1 MASCPNENLDSW
13 KQLVASR
20 GEDIAYYLWDLY
32 EGEVPADVLSGA
44 TDPLKG
50 GRVPNE
56 IVDNFVNKVI
66 DMDNRTVLVPATET
80 DKRHYGFDGKR
91 VASSVTEKV
100 KQKTTERTEFEQSQ
114 DTQKKDWGS
123 DGHAFAEVTLKTD
136 LLDED
141 GYAKEVF
148 TKTAIASRLNSTIQ
162 TGIRSYL
169 EELVRSY
176 PPGTRFLV
184 ERKGTNTS
192 VKGMISS
199 TMDLII
205 VEPIRKADGTRDM
218 RVDIFDWKFTNF
230 NKSNNEDVPFYKQTE
245 WKAQM
250 GEYSKMLYSYGL
262 KPEQLRKARMIPF
275 YANYENKVRGDKKS
289 PLILKSLEIGKVDNL
304 KETKL
309 YLLPVALDTE
319 TTGNKKVDE
328 LVKSL
333 RTQWEKLYKTPRTE
347 EEYLAKK
354 LKLNQLAKAIR
365 YLHMKQDFAP
375 LSIVGKNFLVDAK
388 RTLDSFEAIDYS
400 KLEQNEIAER
410 LGQLIQL
417 QKSAEKFS
425 KLDDVYLSQVSKED
439 MTIEEQKI
447 FNSLKDVSKSTD
459 RMLLEISELQKNF
472 VVQYALKEGAVTKD
486 NAETILNPEL
496 EIGFLAKTFLEGSKL
511 SPRII
516 KLASNAILNA
526 KSSVAI
532 QTSKMVKTF
541 EPLLLE
547 IEKEAAKMGK
557 SAFDLIG
564 YVDGDT
570 LSLIKK
576 IDKNFWNELS
586 KAKSSKNKDFL
597 IENMDVEKFNQLAK
611 EAIKRGEE
619 EIDSTLFSTDEEMNE
634 SIKQYRKKKLRD
646 SIDINLKSFDGYEG
660 YAFSSIY
667 SKVLKEDEHLSKEY
681 KEMSKNK
688 AALDMWNFFTQLN
701 QKGKEMGYLAK
712 KGMSFFPLVEATM
725 MNKLAQTNSIVGQG
739 KDFFRDIY
747 TVSENES
754 QSYSRI
760 DPETNK
766 LKKETPKFFTKTKKD
781 VTQLSRDLTKIGPLW
796 IKALLEYQSSKDM
809 EDMLLTMHSVEKAK
823 GRVVVDAEGKIVFE
837 AGSPKIDESSNKNAD
852 VLQTII
858 DDALYGL
865 NEDLTS
871 IGNIGIS
878 SITEKLSK
886 GEEAAERKTVSAKK
900 VLKNGNSLTQSLA
913 VGLKLLV
920 AIPNYFGNQFQAY
933 INAGGFYNFKEF
945 EKNHLS
951 LVAGTNLT
959 TIDKGL
965 LDLIVPLNEDIA
977 VEKQKELARKQGVM
991 KALSAWN
998 FTDIVMITNSFPE
1011 RKIQYANAK
1020 SFNDNTM
1027 VENGKLVNIRQ
1038 YLRAED
1044 RKTKY
1049 AKDKSGKL
1057 IMSDAERK
1065 ALEKSFEDR
1074 VKALRE
1080 TRSLP
1085 KVAKIENDKVVIPGV
1100 NDEELAKYR
1109 VKIIENG
1116 RNINGQ
1122 MNMDNK
1128 AGYTRD
1134 TILNSFMMFKKWI
1147 PKQVS
1152 LRTLDIQKNME
1163 LDEWEYGRSRVFVKT
1178 LVNLGFRN
1186 ILKMRAI
1193 MGGTAEGLAIMD
1205 EILERKRQD
1214 HLKKTGQVLEITN
1227 EEFYDLMRKELSNQM
1242 KELGVVI
1249 GVLALIIAAKAAV
1262 PDDEEDLLAQNR
1274 YKFWAKA
1281 TNKIAD
1287 EILFYYNPMS
1297 FEGMTKGSVLPALSL
1312 LTKSETF
1319 LESLL
1324 IESTGVITEDEDLIK
1339 KGHPIKN
1346 FFNMIPFASQFQS
1359 EILPLV
1365 NPVLAKELG
1374 IRVSAESRRQ

>member
-56 IVDNFVNKVI
+56 TVDNFVNKVI

-80 DKRHYGFDGKR
+80 DKRHYGFDNKR

-100 KQKTTERTEFEQSQ
+100 KQKTTERTEFEQGQ

-123 DGHAFAEVTLKTD
+123 DGHSFAEVTLKTD

-148 TKTAIASRLNSTIQ
+148 TKSAIASRLNGTIQ

-218 RVDIFDWKFTNF
+218 KVDIFDWKFTNF
-230 NKSNNEDVPFYKQTE
+230 NKSTNEDIPFYKQTE

-275 YANYENKVRGDKKS
+275 YANYENKVRGDRKS

-388 RTLDSFEAIDYS
+388 KTLDSFEGIDYS

-425 KLDDVYLSQVSKED
+425 KVDSVYLSQVSKED

-447 FNSLKDVSKSTD
+447 LSSLKDVSKSTD
-459 RMLLEISELQKNF
+459 AMLLKISELQKNF

-486 NAETILNPEL
+486 KAKTILNPEL

-516 KLASNAILNA
+516 RLASNAILNA
-526 KSSVAI
+526 KSGVAI

-547 IEKEAAKMGK
+547 LEKEASRKGK

-576 IDKNFWNELS
+576 IDKEFWNELS

-597 IENMDVEKFNQLAK
+597 IQNMDVAKFNELAK
-611 EAIKRGEE
+611 AAIKKGEE
-619 EIDSTLFSTDEEMNE
+619 DIDSTLFSTDEEMDD

-646 SIDINLKSFDGYEG
+646 SIDINSKSFDGYEG

-725 MNKLAQTNSIVGQG
+725 MDKLAQTNSIVGQG
-739 KDFFRDIY
+739 KDFFKDFY
-747 TVSENES
+747 TVKETES

-766 LKKETPKFFTKTKKD
+766 LKKEIPKFFTKTNKD

-796 IKALLEYQSSKDM
+796 IKSLLEYQSSKDM

-823 GRVVVDAEGKIVFE
+823 GSIIVDSEQKIVFE

-878 SITEKLSK
+878 AVSEKFSK
-886 GEEAAERKTVSAKK
+886 GDEAAASKTVSAKK
-900 VLKNGNSLTQSLA
+900 VLNNANGLTQSLA

-920 AIPNYFGNQFQAY
+920 AIPNYFGNQFQAF
-933 INAGGFYNFKEF
+933 INAGGFYNFKDF
-945 EKNHLS
+945 QKNNLS
-951 LVAGTNLT
+951 VTTGAGLT
-959 TIDKGL
+959 TIDKAL
-965 LDLIVPLNEDIA
+965 MDAIVPLNEDIA
-977 VEKQKELARKQGVM
+977 VEKQKELAKKQGVI
-991 KALSAWN
+991 KTLSAWN

-1074 VKALRE
+1074 VAKLRE

-1085 KVAKIENDKVVIPGV
+1085 KVAKIENDELVIPGV
-1100 NDEELAKYR
+1100 SDQELAKYR
-1109 VKIIENG
+1109 VKIIEYG

-1122 MNMDNK
+1122 MNLDNK
-1128 AGYTRD
+1128 ADYRRD
-1134 TILNSFMMFKKWI
+1134 TILKSFMMFKNWI

-1152 LRTLDIQKNME
+1152 VRTLDIQKNME

-1178 LVNLGFRN
+1178 LINLGFRN
-1186 ILKMRAI
+1186 ILKMRDI

-1205 EILERKRQD
+1205 EILEDKRQE
-1214 HLKKTGQVLEITN
+1214 HLRKTGQVLEITN

-1249 GVLALIIAAKAAV
+1249 GVLGLLIAARAAA

-1281 TNKIAD
+1281 SNKIAD

-1297 FEGMTKGSVLPALSL
+1297 FEGMTKGSVLPSLSL
-1312 LTKSETF
+1312 LTKGERF
-1319 LESLL
+1319 LEALGK
-1324 IESTGVITEDEDLIK
+1324 ESVGSITEDEDLIK
-1339 KGHPIKN
+1339 KGHPVKS
-1346 FFNMIPFASQFQS
+1346 FLDMIPFASQFQS
-1359 EILPLV
+1359 EILPIV
-1365 NPVLAKELG
+1365 DPELAKELG
-1374 IRVSAESRRQ
+1374 IRVTAESRRQ

>member
-56 IVDNFVNKVI
+56 MVDKFVDKVI
-66 DMDNRTVLVPATET
+66 EVDDNTILVPATET
-80 DKRHYGFDGKR
+80 EKRYYTFNGKR

-100 KQKTTERTEFEQSQ
+100 KQKTTERTEFEQGQ

-123 DGHAFAEVTLKTD
+123 DGHSFAEVTLKTD

-148 TKTAIASRLNSTIQ
+148 TKSAKASRLNSTIQ

-230 NKSNNEDVPFYKQTE
+230 NKSTNEDIPFYKQTE

-262 KPEQLRKARMIPF
+262 KPEQLRRARMIPF
-275 YANYENKVRGDKKS
+275 YANYENKVRGDRKS

-319 TTGNKKVDE
+319 TTGNKKVDD

-365 YLHMKQDFAP
+365 YLQMKQDFAP

-388 RTLDSFEAIDYS
+388 KTLDSFEAIDYS

-425 KLDDVYLSQVSKED
+425 KIDSVYLSQVSKED

-447 FNSLKDVSKSTD
+447 LSSLKDVSKSTD
-459 RMLLEISELQKNF
+459 AMLLKISELQKNF

-486 NAETILNPEL
+486 NARTILNAEL
-496 EIGFLAKTFLEGSKL
+496 EIGFMAKTFLEGTKL

-516 KLASNAILNA
+516 RLASNAILKA
-526 KSSVAI
+526 KSGVAI

-547 IEKEAAKMGK
+547 LEKEAATKGK

-576 IDKNFWNELS
+576 IDKEFWNELS
-586 KAKSSKNKDFL
+586 KAKSTKDKDFL
-597 IENMDVEKFNQLAK
+597 IQNMDVAKFNELAK
-611 EAIKRGEE
+611 AAIKKGEE
-619 EIDSTLFSTDEEMNE
+619 DIDSTLFSTDEEMND
-634 SIKQYRKKKLRD
+634 SIKEYRKKKLRD

-712 KGMSFFPLVEATM
+712 KGIAFFPLIEATM
-725 MNKLAQTNSIVGQG
+725 IDKLAQTNSVIGQG
-739 KDFFRDIY
+739 KDFFRDSY
-747 TVSENES
+747 TVKETES
-754 QSYSRI
+754 QSYSRL

-766 LKKETPKFFTKTKKD
+766 LKKEVPKFFTKTNKD

-796 IKALLEYQSSKDM
+796 IKSLLEYQSSKDM

-823 GRVVVDAEGKIVFE
+823 GSIVVDAEGKIVFE

-858 DDALYGL
+858 DDGLYGL

-878 SITEKLSK
+878 AVSEKFSK
-886 GEEAAERKTVSAKK
+886 GEEAAERKTVSVKK
-900 VLKNGNSLTQSLA
+900 IFNNANGLTQSLA

-933 INAGGFYNFKEF
+933 INSGGFYNFKDF
-945 EKNHLS
+945 QKNNLS
-951 LVAGTNLT
+951 VTTGAGLT
-959 TIDKGL
+959 TIDKAL
-965 LDLIVPLNEDIA
+965 MDAIVPLNEDIA

-991 KALSAWN
+991 KTLSAWN
-998 FTDIVMITNSFPE
+998 FTDIVMITNSVPE

-1027 VENGKLVNIRQ
+1027 IENGKLVNIRQ

-1074 VKALRE
+1074 VKALKE

-1085 KVAKIENDKVVIPGV
+1085 KVAKIENDELVIPGV
-1100 NDEELAKYR
+1100 SDQELAKYR
-1109 VKIIENG
+1109 VKIIEYG

-1122 MNMDNK
+1122 MNLDNK
-1128 AGYTRD
+1128 AAYRRD
-1134 TILNSFMMFKKWI
+1134 TILKSFMMFKNWI

-1178 LVNLGFRN
+1178 LINLGFRN
-1186 ILKMRAI
+1186 ITKMRDI
-1193 MGGTAEGLAIMD
+1193 MAGTAEGLAIMD
-1205 EILERKRQD
+1205 EILEDKRQE

-1249 GVLALIIAAKAAV
+1249 GVLGLLLAARAAV

-1297 FEGMTKGSVLPALSL
+1297 FEGMTKGSVLPSLSL
-1312 LTKSETF
+1312 LTKGERF
-1319 LESLL
+1319 LEALL
-1324 IESTGVITEDEDLIK
+1324 KESAGTITDDEDLIK
-1339 KGHPIKN
+1339 KGHPVKY
-1346 FFNMIPFASQFQS
+1346 FFDMIPFISQFQS
-1359 EILPLV
+1359 EILPIV
-1365 NPVLAKELG
+1365 DPELAKELG

>member
-32 EGEVPADVLSGA
+32 DGEVPADVLSGA

-56 IVDNFVNKVI
+56 AVDNFVNKVI

-80 DKRHYGFDGKR
+80 DKRHYGFDDKR

-100 KQKTTERTEFEQSQ
+100 KQKTTERTEFEQGQ

-123 DGHAFAEVTLKTD
+123 DGHSFAEVTLKTD

-148 TKTAIASRLNSTIQ
+148 TKTAVASRLNSTIQ

-169 EELVRSY
+169 EELIRSY
-176 PPGTRFLV
+176 PIGTRFLV

-230 NKSNNEDVPFYKQTE
+230 NKSNNEDIPFYKQTE

-262 KPEQLRKARMIPF
+262 KPEQLRRARMIPF

-319 TTGNKKVDE
+319 TTGNKKMDD

-333 RTQWEKLYKTPRTE
+333 RTQWEKLYKSPRTE

-388 RTLDSFEAIDYS
+388 KTLDSFEAIDYS

-417 QKSAEKFS
+417 QKSAEKFA

-439 MTIEEQKI
+439 MTIEEKKI
-447 FNSLKDVSKSTD
+447 LTSLKNVADSTD
-459 RMLLEISELQKNF
+459 IMLEQIKKLQENF
-472 VVQYALKEGAVTKD
+472 VVQYALKEGAVTQD
-486 NAETILNPEL
+486 NARTILNAEL
-496 EIGFLAKTFLEGSKL
+496 EIGFFAKSALEGSKL
-511 SPRII
+511 SSRII
-516 KLASNAILNA
+516 KLASNAILKA
-526 KSSVAI
+526 KSGVAI
-532 QTSKMVKTF
+532 QTSKMVNTF

-547 IEKEAAKMGK
+547 LEKEASKTGK

-576 IDKNFWNELS
+576 IDKEFWNELS
-586 KAKSSKNKDFL
+586 KAKSSKNKEFL
-597 IENMDVEKFNQLAK
+597 IENMDVEKFNELAK
-611 EAIKRGEE
+611 KAIKKGEE
-619 EIDSTLFSTDEEMNE
+619 DIDTTLFSTDEEMND

-646 SIDINLKSFDGYEG
+646 SIDINSKTFDGYEG

-712 KGMSFFPLVEATM
+712 KGISFFPLVEATM
-725 MNKLAQTNSIVGQG
+725 MDKLAQTNSIVGQG

-747 TVSENES
+747 TVKETEG
-754 QSYSRI
+754 QSYSRL

-766 LKKETPKFFTKTKKD
+766 LKKEVPKFFTRTNKD

-796 IKALLEYQSSKDM
+796 IKALLEYKSSKDM

-823 GRVVVDAEGKIVFE
+823 GRIIVDNEGKIVFE
-837 AGSPKIDESSNKNAD
+837 AGSPKIDETSNKNAD

-858 DDALYGL
+858 DDGLYGL

-878 SITEKLSK
+878 AVSEKFSK
-886 GEEAAERKTVSAKK
+886 GEEQAESKAISLKK
-900 VLKNGNSLTQSLA
+900 LLNNGNGLTQSLA
-913 VGLKLLV
+913 VGLKALV
-920 AIPNYFGNQFQAY
+920 AIPNYVGNHFQAF
-933 INAGGFYNFKEF
+933 INAGGFYNFKDF
-945 EKNHLS
+945 EKNHVS
-951 LVAGTNLT
+951 IIAGTNLT

-977 VEKQKELARKQGVM
+977 VEKQKELAKKQGVKKM
-991 KALSAWN
+991 LSAWN
-998 FTDIVMITNSFPE
+998 FTDIMMITNSAPE
-1011 RKIQYANAK
+1011 KLIQYSNAK

-1027 VENGKLVNIRQ
+1027 VEDGKLVNIRQ
-1038 YLRAED
+1038 YVRAED

-1074 VKALRE
+1074 VKTLRE

-1085 KVAKIENDKVVIPGV
+1085 KVAKIENDELVIPGV
-1100 NDEELAKYR
+1100 SDQELAKYR
-1109 VKIIENG
+1109 VKIIEYG

-1122 MNMDNK
+1122 MNQDNK
-1128 AGYTRD
+1128 AAYRRD
-1134 TILNSFMMFKKWI
+1134 TILKSFMMFKNWI

-1163 LDEWEYGRSRVFVKT
+1163 LDEWEYGRSRVFLKT

-1186 ILKMRAI
+1186 ILKMRDI

-1205 EILERKRQD
+1205 QILEDKRQE
-1214 HLKKTGQVLEITN
+1214 HLRKTGQVLEITN

-1249 GVLALIIAAKAAV
+1249 GVLGLLIAAKAAA
-1262 PDDEEDLLAQNR
+1262 PDDDEDILAQNR

-1281 TNKIAD
+1281 TNKISD

-1297 FEGMTKGSVLPALSL
+1297 FEGMTKGSVLPSLNL
-1312 LTKSETF
+1312 LTKGERF
-1319 LESLL
+1319 LEALRK
-1324 IESTGVITEDEDLIK
+1324 ESIGSITEDEDLVK
-1339 KGHPIKN
+1339 KGHPVKY
-1346 FFNMIPFASQFQS
+1346 FFDLIPFASQFQS
-1359 EILPLV
+1359 EILPIV
-1365 NPVLAKELG
+1365 DPELAKELG
-1374 IRVSAESRRQ
+1374 IRVTAQSRRQ

>member
-56 IVDNFVNKVI
+56 MVDKFVDKVI
-66 DMDNRTVLVPATET
+66 EVDDNTILVPATET
-80 DKRHYGFDGKR
+80 EKRHYTFNGKR

-100 KQKTTERTEFEQSQ
+100 KQKTTERTEFEQGQ

-148 TKTAIASRLNSTIQ
+148 TKSAKASRLNSTIQ

-192 VKGMISS
+192 VKGMIAS

-230 NKSNNEDVPFYKQTE
+230 NKSTNEDIPFYKQTE

-262 KPEQLRKARMIPF
+262 KPEQLRRARMIPF
-275 YANYENKVRGDKKS
+275 YANYENKVRGDRKS

-319 TTGNKKVDE
+319 TTGNKKVDD

-375 LSIVGKNFLVDAK
+375 LYIVGKNFLEDAE
-388 RTLDSFEAIDYS
+388 RTLDSFEGIDYS

-425 KLDDVYLSQVSKED
+425 RIDDVYLSQVSKED
-439 MTIEEQKI
+439 MTVEEQKI

-459 RMLLEISELQKNF
+459 RMLLQISELQKNF

-486 NAETILNPEL
+486 NAETVLNAEL

-511 SPRII
+511 SPKII
-516 KLASNAILNA
+516 RLASNAILNA
-526 KSSVAI
+526 KSGVAI

-547 IEKEAAKMGK
+547 LEKEAAKKGK

-576 IDKNFWNELS
+576 IDKEFWNELS
-586 KAKSSKNKDFL
+586 KAKSTKDKDFL
-597 IENMDVEKFNQLAK
+597 IENMDLAKFNELAK
-611 EAIKRGEE
+611 AAIKKGEE
-619 EIDSTLFSTDEEMNE
+619 DIDSTLFSTDEETNE
-634 SIKQYRKKKLRD
+634 SIKSYRKKKLRD

-701 QKGKEMGYLAK
+701 QKGKEMGYLAR
-712 KGMSFFPLVEATM
+712 KGIAFFPLIEATM
-725 MNKLAQTNSIVGQG
+725 IDKLAQTNSVIGQG
-739 KDFFRDIY
+739 KDFFRDSY
-747 TVSENES
+747 TVKETES
-754 QSYSRI
+754 QSYSRL

-766 LKKETPKFFTKTKKD
+766 LKKEVPKFFTKTNKD

-796 IKALLEYQSSKDM
+796 IKSLLEYQSSKDM

-823 GRVVVDAEGKIVFE
+823 GSIVVDAEGKIVFE
-837 AGSPKIDESSNKNAD
+837 AGSPKIDDSSNKNAD

-871 IGNIGIS
+871 IGNIGIATVS
-878 SITEKLSK
+878 EKFSK
-886 GEEAAERKTVSAKK
+886 GEEAAERKTVSVKK
-900 VLKNGNSLTQSLA
+900 IFNNANGLTQSLA

-933 INAGGFYNFKEF
+933 INAGGFYNFKDF
-945 EKNHLS
+945 QKNNLS
-951 LVAGTNLT
+951 VTTGAGLT
-959 TIDKGL
+959 TIDKAL
-965 LDLIVPLNEDIA
+965 MDVIVPLNEDVA

-991 KALSAWN
+991 KTLSAWS
-998 FTDIVMITNSFPE
+998 FTDVMMITNSFPE
-1011 RKIQYANAK
+1011 KKIQYANAK

-1027 VENGKLVNIRQ
+1027 IENGKLVNIRQ

-1057 IMSDAERK
+1057 IMSDAERR
-1065 ALEKSFEDR
+1065 ALENSFEDR
-1074 VKALRE
+1074 VKALKE

-1085 KVAKIENDKVVIPGV
+1085 KVAKIENDELVIPGV
-1100 NDEELAKYR
+1100 SDQELAKYR
-1109 VKIIENG
+1109 VKIIEYG

-1122 MNMDNK
+1122 MNLDNK
-1128 AGYTRD
+1128 AAYRRD
-1134 TILNSFMMFKKWI
+1134 TILKSFMMFKNWI

-1152 LRTLDIQKNME
+1152 VRTLDIQKNME

-1178 LVNLGFRN
+1178 LINLGFRN
-1186 ILKMRAI
+1186 ILKMRDI
-1193 MGGTAEGLAIMD
+1193 MAGTAEGLAIMD
-1205 EILERKRQD
+1205 EILEDKRQE
-1214 HLKKTGQVLEITN
+1214 HLRKTGQVLEITN

-1249 GVLALIIAAKAAV
+1249 GVLGLLLAARAAV

-1281 TNKIAD
+1281 SNKIAD

-1297 FEGMTKGSVLPALSL
+1297 FEGMTKGSVLPSLSL
-1312 LTKSETF
+1312 LTKGERF
-1319 LESLL
+1319 LEALL
-1324 IESTGVITEDEDLIK
+1324 KESAGTITDDEDLIK
-1339 KGHPIKN
+1339 KGHPVKS
-1346 FFNMIPFASQFQS
+1346 FLDMIPFASQFQS
-1359 EILPLV
+1359 EILPIID
-1365 NPVLAKELG
+1365 PELAKELG
-1374 IRVSAESRRQ
+1374 IRVTAESRRQ

>member
-1 MASCPNENLDSW
+1 
-13 KQLVASR
+13 
-20 GEDIAYYLWDLY
+20 
-32 EGEVPADVLSGA
+32 
-44 TDPLKG
+44 
-50 GRVPNE
+50 
-56 IVDNFVNKVI
+56 
-66 DMDNRTVLVPATET
+66 
-80 DKRHYGFDGKR
+80 
-91 VASSVTEKV
+91 
-100 KQKTTERTEFEQSQ
+100 
-114 DTQKKDWGS
+114 
-123 DGHAFAEVTLKTD
+123 
-136 LLDED
+136 
-141 GYAKEVF
+141 
-148 TKTAIASRLNSTIQ
+148 
-162 TGIRSYL
+162 
-169 EELVRSY
+169 
-176 PPGTRFLV
+176 
-184 ERKGTNTS
+184 
-192 VKGMISS
+192 
-199 TMDLII
+199 
-205 VEPIRKADGTRDM
+205 
-218 RVDIFDWKFTNF
+218 
-230 NKSNNEDVPFYKQTE
+230 
-245 WKAQM
+245 M

-333 RTQWEKLYKTPRTE
+333 RTQWEKLYKKPRTE

-388 RTLDSFEAIDYS
+388 KTLDSFEAIDYS

-425 KLDDVYLSQVSKED
+425 KVDSVYLSQVSKED

-447 FNSLKDVSKSTD
+447 LSSLKDVSKSTD
-459 RMLLEISELQKNF
+459 AMLLKISELQKNF

-486 NAETILNPEL
+486 KAKTILNPEL

-516 KLASNAILNA
+516 RLASNAILNA
-526 KSSVAI
+526 KSGVAI

-547 IEKEAAKMGK
+547 LEKEASRTGK

-576 IDKNFWNELS
+576 IDKEFWNELS

-597 IENMDVEKFNQLAK
+597 IENMDVAKFNELAK
-611 EAIKRGEE
+611 AAIKKGEE
-619 EIDSTLFSTDEEMNE
+619 EIDSTLFSTDEEMDD

-688 AALDMWNFFTQLN
+688 AALDMWNFFTELN
-701 QKGKEMGYLAK
+701 QKGKQMGYLAK

-725 MNKLAQTNSIVGQG
+725 MDKLAQTNSIVGQG

-747 TVSENES
+747 TVKETEG

-766 LKKETPKFFTKTKKD
+766 LKKEVPKFFTKTNKD

-796 IKALLEYQSSKDM
+796 IKALLEYQSAKDM
-809 EDMLLTMHSVEKAK
+809 EDMLLTMHSVEKSK
-823 GRVVVDAEGKIVFE
+823 GSIIVDSEQKIVFE

-878 SITEKLSK
+878 AVSEKLSK
-886 GEEAAERKTVSAKK
+886 GEEEAERKTVSVKK
-900 VLKNGNSLTQSLA
+900 LFNNANGLTQSLA
-913 VGLKLLV
+913 VGLKALV
-920 AIPNYFGNQFQAY
+920 AIPNYVGNHFQAY
-933 INAGGFYNFKEF
+933 INAGGFYNFKNF

-951 LVAGTNLT
+951 IVSNTNLT

-965 LDLIVPLNEDIA
+965 MNLIVPLNEDVA
-977 VEKQKELARKQGVM
+977 VEKQKELARKQGLM
-991 KALSAWN
+991 KTLSAWN
-998 FTDIVMITNSFPE
+998 FTDVMMITNSAPE
-1011 RKIQYANAK
+1011 KLIQYSNAK

-1057 IMSDAERK
+1057 TMSDNERR

-1074 VKALRE
+1074 VTKLRE

-1085 KVAKIENDKVVIPGV
+1085 KVAKIENDELVIPGV
-1100 NDEELAKYR
+1100 SDQELAKYR
-1109 VKIIENG
+1109 VKIIEYG

-1122 MNMDNK
+1122 MNQDNK
-1128 AGYTRD
+1128 AAYRRD
-1134 TILNSFMMFKKWI
+1134 TILKSFMMFKNWI

-1152 LRTLDIQKNME
+1152 IRTLDIQKNME
-1163 LDEWEYGRSRVFVKT
+1163 LDEWEYGRSRVFLKT

-1186 ILKMRAI
+1186 ITKMRDI
-1193 MGGTAEGLAIMD
+1193 MAGTAEGLAIMD
-1205 EILERKRQD
+1205 EILEDKRQE
-1214 HLKKTGQVLEITN
+1214 HLRKTGQVLEITN

-1242 KELGVVI
+1242 KELGVVV
-1249 GVLALIIAAKAAV
+1249 GVLGLLLAARAAV

-1281 TNKIAD
+1281 SNKIAD

-1297 FEGMTKGSVLPALSL
+1297 FEGMTKGSVLPSLSL
-1312 LTKSETF
+1312 LTKGERF
-1319 LESLL
+1319 LEALL
-1324 IESTGVITEDEDLIK
+1324 KESAGTITEDEDLVK
-1339 KGHPIKN
+1339 KGHPIKS
-1346 FFNMIPFASQFQS
+1346 FLDMIPIASQFQS
-1359 EILPLV
+1359 EILPIV
-1365 NPVLAKELG
+1365 DPELAKELG

>member
-1 MASCPNENLDSW
+1 MASCPNENFDSW

-56 IVDNFVNKVI
+56 MVDNFVNKVI
-66 DMDNRTVLVPATET
+66 DVDNNTILVPATDTE
-80 DKRHYGFDGKR
+80 KRHYTFNGKR
-91 VASSVTEKV
+91 VATSVTEKV
-100 KQKTTERTEFEQSQ
+100 KQKTTERTEFEQGQ

-141 GYAKEVF
+141 GYAKDVF
-148 TKTAIASRLNSTIQ
+148 KKTAIASRLNGTIQ

-205 VEPIRKADGTRDM
+205 IEPIRKADGTRDM

-230 NKSNNEDVPFYKQTE
+230 NKSTNEDIPFYKQTE

-388 RTLDSFEAIDYS
+388 RTLDSFEGIDYS

-425 KLDDVYLSQVSKED
+425 KLDDVYLSQVSKDD

-459 RMLLEISELQKNF
+459 RMLLQISELQKNF

-486 NAETILNPEL
+486 NERTILNPEL

-516 KLASNAILNA
+516 RLASNAILNA
-526 KSSVAI
+526 KSGVAI

-547 IEKEAAKMGK
+547 LEKEASRTGK
-557 SAFDLIG
+557 SAFDMIG

-576 IDKNFWNELS
+576 IDKDFWNELS

-611 EAIKRGEE
+611 EAIKKGEE

-701 QKGKEMGYLAK
+701 QKGKQMGYLAK

-725 MNKLAQTNSIVGQG
+725 MDKLAQTNSIVGQG

-747 TVSENES
+747 TVKETEG

-766 LKKETPKFFTKTKKD
+766 LKKEVPKFFTKTNKD

-796 IKALLEYQSSKDM
+796 IKALLEYQSAKDM

-823 GRVVVDAEGKIVFE
+823 GSIIVDSEQKIVFE
-837 AGSPKIDESSNKNAD
+837 AGSPKIDENSNKNAD

-878 SITEKLSK
+878 AVTEKLSK
-886 GEEAAERKTVSAKK
+886 GEEAAERKTVSVKK
-900 VLKNGNSLTQSLA
+900 LFNNANGLTQSLA
-913 VGLKLLV
+913 VGLKALV
-920 AIPNYFGNQFQAY
+920 AIPNYVGNHFQAY
-933 INAGGFYNFKEF
+933 INAGGFYNFKNF

-951 LVAGTNLT
+951 IVSNTNLT

-965 LDLIVPLNEDIA
+965 MNLIVPLNEDIA
-977 VEKQKELARKQGVM
+977 VEKQKELARKQGLM
-991 KALSAWN
+991 KTLSAWN
-998 FTDIVMITNSFPE
+998 FTDVMMITNSAPE
-1011 RKIQYANAK
+1011 KLIQYSNAK

-1057 IMSDAERK
+1057 IMSDAERR

-1074 VKALRE
+1074 VNTLRE

-1085 KVAKIENDKVVIPGV
+1085 KVAKIENDEVVIPGV
-1100 NDEELAKYR
+1100 SDQELAKYR
-1109 VKIIENG
+1109 VKIIEYG

-1122 MNMDNK
+1122 MNQDNK
-1128 AGYTRD
+1128 AAYRRD
-1134 TILNSFMMFKKWI
+1134 TILKSFMMFKNWI

-1152 LRTLDIQKNME
+1152 VRTLDIQKNME

-1186 ILKMRAI
+1186 ILKMRDI
-1193 MGGTAEGLAIMD
+1193 MAGTAEGLAIMD
-1205 EILERKRQD
+1205 EILEDKRQE
-1214 HLKKTGQVLEITN
+1214 HLRKTGQVLEITN

-1249 GVLALIIAAKAAV
+1249 GVLGLLLAAKAAV
-1262 PDDEEDLLAQNR
+1262 PDDEDDILAQNR

-1281 TNKIAD
+1281 SNKIAD

-1297 FEGMTKGSVLPALSL
+1297 FEGMTKGSVLPSLSL
-1312 LTKSETF
+1312 LTKGERF
-1319 LESLL
+1319 LEAVLK
-1324 IESTGVITEDEDLIK
+1324 ESAGTITEDEDLVK
-1339 KGHPIKN
+1339 KGHPIKY
-1346 FFNMIPFASQFQS
+1346 FFDMIPITSQFQS
-1359 EILPLV
+1359 EILPIV
-1365 NPVLAKELG
+1365 DPELAKELG

>member
-56 IVDNFVNKVI
+56 MVDNFVNKVI
-66 DMDNRTVLVPATET
+66 DMDNRTVLVPVT
-80 DKRHYGFDGKR
+80 DTKKRHYTYKGKE
-91 VASSVTEKV
+91 VATSVTEKV
-100 KQKTTERTEFEQSQ
+100 KQKTTERTEFEQGQ
-114 DTQKKDWGS
+114 DKEKRDWGL
-123 DGHAFAEVTLKTD
+123 DGHAFAEVILKTD

-148 TKTAIASRLNSTIQ
+148 TKSAIASRLNGTIQ

-184 ERKGTNTS
+184 ERMGTNTS

-199 TMDLII
+199 TMDLVI

-230 NKSNNEDVPFYKQTE
+230 NKSTNEDVPFYKQTE

-275 YANYENKVRGDKKS
+275 YANYENKIRGDKKS

-319 TTGNKKVDE
+319 TTGNKKVDD

-347 EEYLAKK
+347 EEYLTKK

-375 LSIVGKNFLVDAK
+375 LSIVGKNFLDDAK
-388 RTLDSFEAIDYS
+388 KTLDSFEAIDYS

-439 MTIEEQKI
+439 MTVEEQKI
-447 FNSLKDVSKSTD
+447 FSLLKDVSKSTD
-459 RMLLEISELQKNF
+459 RMLEQIKKLQENF
-472 VVQYALKEGAVTKD
+472 VVQYALKEGAVTEK
-486 NAETILNPEL
+486 NQRSILNAEL
-496 EIGFLAKTFLEGSKL
+496 EIGFLAKTFLEGTKL
-511 SPRII
+511 SPKII
-516 KLASNAILNA
+516 RLASNAILKA

-532 QTSKMVKTF
+532 QTSRMVKTF

-547 IEKEAAKMGK
+547 LEKEAAKKGK
-557 SAFDLIG
+557 SAFDMIG

-576 IDKNFWNELS
+576 IDKDFWNELS

-597 IENMDVEKFNQLAK
+597 IENMDLEKFNELAK
-611 EAIKRGEE
+611 AAIKKGEE
-619 EIDSTLFSTDEEMNE
+619 DIDSTLFSTDEEANE

-646 SIDINLKSFDGYEG
+646 SIDINLKTFDGYEG
-660 YAFSSIY
+660 YAFSSLY
-667 SKVLKEDEHLSKEY
+667 SKVLKEEQHLSKEY

-701 QKGKEMGYLAK
+701 KQAKEMGYLAK

-725 MNKLAQTNSIVGQG
+725 IDKLAQTNSVVGQG

-747 TVSENES
+747 TLKETET

-766 LKKETPKFFTKTKKD
+766 LKKEIPKFFTKTNKD

-796 IKALLEYQSSKDM
+796 IQSLLEYKSSKDM
-809 EDMLLTMHSVEKAK
+809 EDMLLTMHSVEKSK
-823 GRVVVDAEGKIVFE
+823 GRIVVDADGKIIFE
-837 AGSPKIDESSNKNAD
+837 GGSPRVDDSSNKNAD
-852 VLQTII
+852 VLMTII
-858 DDALYGL
+858 DDGLYGL

-871 IGNIGIS
+871 IGNT
-878 SITEKLSK
+878 SIAAVTEKLSK
-886 GEEAAERKTVSAKK
+886 GEEQAEAKTVSFKK
-900 VLKNGNSLTQSLA
+900 ILNNANGLTQGLA

-920 AIPNYFGNQFQAY
+920 AIPNYFGNHFQAI
-933 INAGGFYNFKEF
+933 INAGGFYNIKDF
-945 EKNHLS
+945 EKNNLA
-951 LVAGTNLT
+951 VTTGVGLT

-965 LDLIVPLNEDIA
+965 MNLIVPLNEDVA
-977 VEKQKELARKQGVM
+977 VEKQKELAKKQGVM
-991 KALSAWN
+991 KTLSAWS
-998 FTDIVMITNSFPE
+998 FTDIIMITNSFPE

-1027 VENGKLVNIRQ
+1027 VEDGKLVNIRQ

-1057 IMSDAERK
+1057 IMSDAQRK
-1065 ALEKSFEDR
+1065 ALERSFEDR
-1074 VKALRE
+1074 VKALKE

-1085 KVAKIENDKVVIPGV
+1085 KIAKIENDEVVIPGV
-1100 NDEELAKYR
+1100 SDQELAKYR
-1109 VKIIENG
+1109 VKIIEYG

-1122 MNMDNK
+1122 MNLDNK
-1128 AGYTRD
+1128 ADYRRD
-1134 TILNSFMMFKKWI
+1134 TILKSFMMFKNWI

-1163 LDEWEYGRSRVFVKT
+1163 LDEWEYGRSRVFTKT
-1178 LVNLGFRN
+1178 LFTLGLRS
-1186 ILKMRAI
+1186 ISGMRAI

-1214 HLKKTGQVLEITN
+1214 HLRKTGQVLEITN

-1249 GVLALIIAAKAAV
+1249 GVIALLIAAKVAA
-1262 PDDEEDLLAQNR
+1262 PDDEEDMLAQNR

-1287 EILFYYNPMS
+1287 EVLFYYNPMS
-1297 FEGMTKGSVLPALSL
+1297 FEGMTKGSVLPSLSL
-1312 LTKSETF
+1312 LTKTERF
-1319 LESLL
+1319 FEALLKESA
-1324 IESTGVITEDEDLIK
+1324 GNITDDEDLIE
-1339 KGHPIKN
+1339 KGHPVKY
-1346 FFNMIPFASQFQS
+1346 FFDLIPFASQFQS
-1359 EILPLV
+1359 EILPIID
-1365 NPVLAKELG
+1365 PELAKELG

>member
-32 EGEVPADVLSGA
+32 EGEVPADVVSGA

-56 IVDNFVNKVI
+56 MVDNFVNKVI

-80 DKRHYGFDGKR
+80 DKRHYGFDNKR

-100 KQKTTERTEFEQSQ
+100 KQKTTERTEFEQGQ

-123 DGHAFAEVTLKTD
+123 DGHSFAEVTLKTD

-148 TKTAIASRLNSTIQ
+148 TKSAIASRLNSTVQ

-205 VEPIRKADGTRDM
+205 IEPIRKADGTRDM

-230 NKSNNEDVPFYKQTE
+230 NKSTNEDIPFYKQTE

-262 KPEQLRKARMIPF
+262 KPEQLRRARMIPF
-275 YANYENKVRGDKKS
+275 YANYENKVRGDRKS

-319 TTGNKKVDE
+319 TTGNKKVDD

-388 RTLDSFEAIDYS
+388 KTLDSFEAIDYS

-425 KLDDVYLSQVSKED
+425 KIDDVYLSQVSKED
-439 MTIEEQKI
+439 MTVEEQKI
-447 FNSLKDVSKSTD
+447 LSSLKDVSKSTD
-459 RMLLEISELQKNF
+459 RMLLQISELQKNF
-472 VVQYALKEGAVTKD
+472 VVQYALKEGAVTKE
-486 NAETILNPEL
+486 NPKTILNAEL

-511 SPRII
+511 SPKII
-516 KLASNAILNA
+516 RLASNAILNA
-526 KSSVAI
+526 KSGVAI

-547 IEKEAAKMGK
+547 IEKEAARTGK

-576 IDKNFWNELS
+576 IDKEFWNELS

-597 IENMDVEKFNQLAK
+597 IENMDVAKFNELAK
-611 EAIKRGEE
+611 AAIKKGEE
-619 EIDSTLFSTDEEMNE
+619 DIDSTLFSTDEEMND
-634 SIKQYRKKKLRD
+634 SIREYRKKKLRD
-646 SIDINLKSFDGYEG
+646 SIDINLKTFDGYEG

-712 KGMSFFPLVEATM
+712 KGIAFFPLIEATM
-725 MNKLAQTNSIVGQG
+725 IDKLAQTNSVIGQG
-739 KDFFRDIY
+739 KDFFRDSY
-747 TVSENES
+747 TVKETES
-754 QSYSRI
+754 QSYSRL

-766 LKKETPKFFTKTKKD
+766 LKKEVPKFFTKTNKD

-796 IKALLEYQSSKDM
+796 IKSLLEYQSSKDM

-823 GRVVVDAEGKIVFE
+823 GSIVVDAEGKIVFE

-858 DDALYGL
+858 DDGLYGL

-878 SITEKLSK
+878 AVSEKFSK
-886 GEEAAERKTVSAKK
+886 GEEAAERKTVSVKK
-900 VLKNGNSLTQSLA
+900 IFNNANGLTQSLA

-933 INAGGFYNFKEF
+933 INSGGFYNFKDF
-945 EKNHLS
+945 QKNNLS
-951 LVAGTNLT
+951 VTTGAGLT
-959 TIDKGL
+959 TIDKAL
-965 LDLIVPLNEDIA
+965 MDAIVPLNEDIA

-991 KALSAWN
+991 KTLSAWN
-998 FTDIVMITNSFPE
+998 FTDIVMITNSVPE

-1027 VENGKLVNIRQ
+1027 IENGKLVNIRQ

-1065 ALEKSFEDR
+1065 ALENSFEDR
-1074 VKALRE
+1074 VKALKE

-1085 KVAKIENDKVVIPGV
+1085 KVAKIENDELVIPGV
-1100 NDEELAKYR
+1100 SDQELAKYR
-1109 VKIIENG
+1109 VKIIEYG

-1122 MNMDNK
+1122 MNLDNK
-1128 AGYTRD
+1128 AAYRRD
-1134 TILNSFMMFKKWI
+1134 TILKSFMMFKNWI

-1152 LRTLDIQKNME
+1152 IRTLDIQKNME

-1178 LVNLGFRN
+1178 LINLGFRN
-1186 ILKMRAI
+1186 ITKMRDI
-1193 MGGTAEGLAIMD
+1193 MAGTAEGLAIMD
-1205 EILERKRQD
+1205 EILEDKRQE

-1249 GVLALIIAAKAAV
+1249 GVLGLLLAARAAV

-1297 FEGMTKGSVLPALSL
+1297 FEGMTKGSVLPSLSL
-1312 LTKSETF
+1312 LTKGERF
-1319 LESLL
+1319 LEALL
-1324 IESTGVITEDEDLIK
+1324 KESAGTITDDEDLIK
-1339 KGHPIKN
+1339 KGHPVKY
-1346 FFNMIPFASQFQS
+1346 FFDMIPFISQFQS
-1359 EILPLV
+1359 EILPIV
-1365 NPVLAKELG
+1365 DPELAKELG

>member
-20 GEDIAYYLWDLY
+20 GENIAYYLWDLY

-56 IVDNFVNKVI
+56 TVDNFVNKVI
-66 DMDNRTVLVPATET
+66 DMDNRTVLIPATET
-80 DKRHYGFDGKR
+80 DKRHYGFDNKR

-100 KQKTTERTEFEQSQ
+100 KQKTTERTEFEQGQ

-141 GYAKEVF
+141 GYAKDVF
-148 TKTAIASRLNSTIQ
+148 TKTATASRLNSTIQ

-230 NKSNNEDVPFYKQTE
+230 NKSTNEDIPFYKQTE

-333 RTQWEKLYKTPRTE
+333 RTQWEKLYKKPRTE

-388 RTLDSFEAIDYS
+388 KTLDSFEAIDYS

-425 KLDDVYLSQVSKED
+425 KVDSVYLSQVSKED

-447 FNSLKDVSKSTD
+447 LSSLKDVSKSTD
-459 RMLLEISELQKNF
+459 AMLLKISELQKNF

-486 NAETILNPEL
+486 KAKTILNPEL

-516 KLASNAILNA
+516 RLASNAILNA
-526 KSSVAI
+526 KSGVAI

-547 IEKEAAKMGK
+547 LEKEASRTGK

-576 IDKNFWNELS
+576 IDKEFWNELS

-597 IENMDVEKFNQLAK
+597 IENMDVAKFNELAK
-611 EAIKRGEE
+611 AAIKKGEE
-619 EIDSTLFSTDEEMNE
+619 EIDSTLFSTDEEMDD

-688 AALDMWNFFTQLN
+688 AALDMWNFFTELN
-701 QKGKEMGYLAK
+701 QKGKQMGYLAK

-725 MNKLAQTNSIVGQG
+725 MDKLAQTNSIVGQG

-747 TVSENES
+747 TVKETEG

-766 LKKETPKFFTKTKKD
+766 LKKEVPKFFTKTNKD

-796 IKALLEYQSSKDM
+796 IKALLEYQSAKDM
-809 EDMLLTMHSVEKAK
+809 EDMLLTMHSVEKSK
-823 GRVVVDAEGKIVFE
+823 GSIIVDSEQKIVFE

-878 SITEKLSK
+878 AVSEKLSK
-886 GEEAAERKTVSAKK
+886 GEEEAERKTVSVKK
-900 VLKNGNSLTQSLA
+900 LFNNANGLTQSLA
-913 VGLKLLV
+913 VGLKALV
-920 AIPNYFGNQFQAY
+920 AIPNYVGNHFQAY
-933 INAGGFYNFKEF
+933 INAGGFYNFKNF

-951 LVAGTNLT
+951 IVSNTNLT

-965 LDLIVPLNEDIA
+965 MNLIVPLNEDVA
-977 VEKQKELARKQGVM
+977 VEKQKELARKQGLM
-991 KALSAWN
+991 KTLSAWN
-998 FTDIVMITNSFPE
+998 FTDVMMITNSAPE
-1011 RKIQYANAK
+1011 KLIQYSNAK

-1057 IMSDAERK
+1057 TMSDNERR

-1074 VKALRE
+1074 VTKLRE

-1085 KVAKIENDKVVIPGV
+1085 KVAKIENDELVIPGV
-1100 NDEELAKYR
+1100 SDQELAKYR
-1109 VKIIENG
+1109 VKIIEYG

-1122 MNMDNK
+1122 MNQDNK
-1128 AGYTRD
+1128 AAYRRD
-1134 TILNSFMMFKKWI
+1134 TILKSFMMFKNWI

-1152 LRTLDIQKNME
+1152 IRTLDIQKNME
-1163 LDEWEYGRSRVFVKT
+1163 LDEWEYGRSRVFLKT

-1186 ILKMRAI
+1186 ITKMRDI
-1193 MGGTAEGLAIMD
+1193 MAGTAEGLAIMD
-1205 EILERKRQD
+1205 EILEDKRQE
-1214 HLKKTGQVLEITN
+1214 HLRKTGQVLEITN

-1242 KELGVVI
+1242 KELGVVV
-1249 GVLALIIAAKAAV
+1249 GVLGLLLAARAAV

-1281 TNKIAD
+1281 SNKIAD

-1297 FEGMTKGSVLPALSL
+1297 FEGMTKGSVLPSLSL
-1312 LTKSETF
+1312 LTKGERF
-1319 LESLL
+1319 LEALL
-1324 IESTGVITEDEDLIK
+1324 KESAGTITEDEDLVK
-1339 KGHPIKN
+1339 KGHPIKS
-1346 FFNMIPFASQFQS
+1346 FLDMIPIASQFQS
-1359 EILPLV
+1359 EILPIV
-1365 NPVLAKELG
+1365 DPELAKELG

>member
-56 IVDNFVNKVI
+56 MVDNFVNKVI
-66 DMDNRTVLVPATET
+66 DVDNDTILVPATDT
-80 DKRHYGFDGKR
+80 KKRHYTYKGKE
-91 VASSVTEKV
+91 VATSVTEKI
-100 KQKTTERTEFEQSQ
+100 KQKTTERTEFEQGQ
-114 DTQKKDWGS
+114 DKEKRDWGL
-123 DGHAFAEVTLKTD
+123 DGHAFAEVTLKKD

-148 TKTAIASRLNSTIQ
+148 TKNAIASRLNSTIQ

-184 ERKGTNTS
+184 ERMGTNTS
-192 VKGMISS
+192 VKGMIAS
-199 TMDLII
+199 TLDLVI

-230 NKSNNEDVPFYKQTE
+230 NKSTNEDVPFYKQTE

-347 EEYLAKK
+347 EEYLTKK

-375 LSIVGKNFLVDAK
+375 LSLVGKNFLEDAK
-388 RTLDSFEAIDYS
+388 KTLDSFEAIDYS
-400 KLEQNEIAER
+400 KLQQNEIAER

-417 QKSAEKFS
+417 QKSAEKFA

-447 FNSLKDVSKSTD
+447 FSLLKDVAKSTD
-459 RMLLEISELQKNF
+459 RMLGQITELQKDF
-472 VVQYALKEGAVTKD
+472 VVQYALKEGAVTKET
-486 NAETILNPEL
+486 AGTILNPEL

-511 SPRII
+511 SPKII
-516 KLASNAILNA
+516 RLASNAILNA
-526 KSSVAI
+526 KSGVAI
-532 QTSKMVKTF
+532 QTSKMVSTF

-547 IEKEAAKMGK
+547 LEKEAAKKGK

-576 IDKNFWNELS
+576 IDKEFWNELS
-586 KAKSSKNKDFL
+586 KAKSTKNKDFL
-597 IENMDVEKFNQLAK
+597 IENMDLEKFNELAK
-611 EAIKRGEE
+611 AAIKKGEE
-619 EIDSTLFSTDEEMNE
+619 DIDTTLFSTDEETNE

-646 SIDINLKSFDGYEG
+646 SIDINLKTFDGYEG
-660 YAFSSIY
+660 YAFSSLY

-681 KEMSKNK
+681 REMSKNK

-701 QKGKEMGYLAK
+701 KKAKEMGYLPK

-725 MNKLAQTNSIVGQG
+725 MDKLAQSNSIVGQG

-747 TVSENES
+747 TVKETES

-766 LKKETPKFFTKTKKD
+766 LKKEVPKFFTRTNKD

-796 IKALLEYQSSKDM
+796 IKALLEYKSSKDM

-823 GRVVVDAEGKIVFE
+823 GRIVVDPEGRIVFE
-837 AGSPKIDESSNKNAD
+837 AGSPRVDDSSNKNAD
-852 VLQTII
+852 VLLTII

-871 IGNIGIS
+871 IGNIGIAAVS
-878 SITEKLSK
+878 EKFSK
-886 GEEAAERKTVSAKK
+886 GQEQAENKALSVKK
-900 VLKNGNSLTQSLA
+900 LLNNGNGLTQSLA
-913 VGLKLLV
+913 VGLKALV
-920 AIPNYFGNQFQAY
+920 AIPNYFGNHFQAF
-933 INAGGFYNFKEF
+933 INSGGFYNFKDF
-945 EKNHLS
+945 EKNHIA
-951 LVAGTNLT
+951 LVAGKNIT
-959 TIDKGL
+959 TVDKEL
-965 LDLIVPLNEDIA
+965 MNLIVPLNEDIA
-977 VEKQKELARKQGVM
+977 VEKQKELAKKQGVRKM
-991 KALSAWN
+991 LSAWS
-998 FTDIVMITNSFPE
+998 FADIMMITNSAPE
-1011 RKIQYANAK
+1011 KLIQYSNAK

-1065 ALEKSFEDR
+1065 ALEKSFENR

-1085 KVAKIENDKVVIPGV
+1085 KVAKIENDELVIPGV
-1100 NDEELAKYR
+1100 SDEELAKYR
-1109 VKIIENG
+1109 VKIIEYG

-1122 MNMDNK
+1122 MNQDNK
-1128 AGYTRD
+1128 ADYRRD
-1134 TILNSFMMFKKWI
+1134 TILKSFMMFKNWI

-1163 LDEWEYGRSRVFVKT
+1163 LDEWEYGRSRVFLKT

-1186 ILKMRAI
+1186 ILKMKDI
-1193 MGGTAEGLAIMD
+1193 MSGTAEGLAIMD
-1205 EILERKRQD
+1205 QILEEKRQD
-1214 HLKKTGQVLEITN
+1214 HLRKTGQVLEITN

-1249 GVLALIIAAKAAV
+1249 GVLALLIAAKAAA
-1262 PDDEEDLLAQNR
+1262 PDDDEDLLAKNR

-1297 FEGMTKGSVLPALSL
+1297 FEGMTKGSVLPSLSL
-1312 LTKSETF
+1312 LTKTERF
-1319 LESLL
+1319 FEALGKES
-1324 IESTGVITEDEDLIK
+1324 IGSITEDEDLVE
-1339 KGHPIKN
+1339 KGHPVKY
-1346 FFNMIPFASQFQS
+1346 FFDLVPFASQFQS
-1359 EILPLV
+1359 EILPIV
-1365 NPVLAKELG
+1365 DPELAKELG

>member
-32 EGEVPADVLSGA
+32 DGEVPADVVSGA

-56 IVDNFVNKVI
+56 MVDNFVNKVI
-66 DMDNRTVLVPATET
+66 DVDNDTILVPATDT
-80 DKRHYGFDGKR
+80 KKRHYTYKGKD
-91 VASSVTEKV
+91 VTTSVTEKV
-100 KQKTTERTEFEQSQ
+100 KQKTTERTEFEQGQ

-123 DGHAFAEVTLKTD
+123 DGHSFAEVTLKTD

-148 TKTAIASRLNSTIQ
+148 TKSAIASRLNSTIQ

-192 VKGMISS
+192 VKGMIAS
-199 TMDLII
+199 TLDLVI

-262 KPEQLRKARMIPF
+262 KPEQLRRARMIPF
-275 YANYENKVRGDKKS
+275 YANYENKVRGDRKS
-289 PLILKSLEIGKVDNL
+289 PLILKSLEIGKVDNI

-319 TTGNKKVDE
+319 TTGNKKVDD

-333 RTQWEKLYKTPRTE
+333 RTQWEKLYKSPRTE

-388 RTLDSFEAIDYS
+388 KTLDSFEAIDYS

-417 QKSAEKFS
+417 QKSAEKFA

-439 MTIEEQKI
+439 MTIEEKKI
-447 FNSLKDVSKSTD
+447 LTSLKNVADSTD
-459 RMLLEISELQKNF
+459 IMLEQIKKLQENF
-472 VVQYALKEGAVTKD
+472 VVQYALKEGAVTEK
-486 NAETILNPEL
+486 NQRTILNAEL
-496 EIGFLAKTFLEGSKL
+496 EIGFLAKTFLEGTKL
-511 SPRII
+511 SPKII
-516 KLASNAILNA
+516 RLASNAILNA

-532 QTSKMVKTF
+532 QTSRMVKTF

-547 IEKEAAKMGK
+547 LEKEAAKKGK

-576 IDKNFWNELS
+576 IDKEFWNELS
-586 KAKSSKNKDFL
+586 KAKSSRNKEFL
-597 IENMDVEKFNQLAK
+597 IENMDNEKFKELAK
-611 EAIKRGEE
+611 TAIKKGEE
-619 EIDSTLFSTDEEMNE
+619 DIDSTLFSTDEEMNE
-634 SIKQYRKKKLRD
+634 SIKEYRKKKLRD
-646 SIDINLKSFDGYEG
+646 SIDINSKTFDGYEG

-667 SKVLKEDEHLSKEY
+667 SKVLKEEEHLSKEY

-701 QKGKEMGYLAK
+701 KQAKDMGYLAK

-725 MNKLAQTNSIVGQG
+725 IDKLAQTNSVVGQG

-747 TVSENES
+747 TLKETET

-766 LKKETPKFFTKTKKD
+766 LKKEIPKFFTKTNKD

-796 IKALLEYQSSKDM
+796 IQSLLEYKSSKDM
-809 EDMLLTMHSVEKAK
+809 EDMLLTMHSVEKSK
-823 GRVVVDAEGKIVFE
+823 GRIVVDAEGKIIFE
-837 AGSPKIDESSNKNAD
+837 GGSPRVDDSSNKNAD
-852 VLQTII
+852 VLMTII
-858 DDALYGL
+858 DDGLYGL

-871 IGNIGIS
+871 IGNT
-878 SITEKLSK
+878 SIAAVTEKLST
-886 GEEAAERKTVSAKK
+886 GEEQAESKTVSFKK
-900 VLKNGNSLTQSLA
+900 ILNNANGLTQGLA

-920 AIPNYFGNQFQAY
+920 AIPNYFGNHFQAI
-933 INAGGFYNFKEF
+933 INAGGFYNIKDF
-945 EKNHLS
+945 EKNNLA
-951 LVAGTNLT
+951 VTTGVGLT

-965 LDLIVPLNEDIA
+965 MNLIVPLNEDVA
-977 VEKQKELARKQGVM
+977 VEKQKELAKKQGVM
-991 KALSAWN
+991 KTLSAWN
-998 FTDIVMITNSFPE
+998 FTDIIMITNSFPE

-1085 KVAKIENDKVVIPGV
+1085 KVAKIENDEVVIPGV
-1100 NDEELAKYR
+1100 SDQELAKYR
-1109 VKIIENG
+1109 VKIIEYG

-1122 MNMDNK
+1122 MNLDNK
-1128 AGYTRD
+1128 ADYRRD
-1134 TILNSFMMFKKWI
+1134 TILKSFMMFKNWI

-1163 LDEWEYGRSRVFVKT
+1163 LDEWEYGRSRVFAKT
-1178 LVNLGFRN
+1178 LLTLGLRS
-1186 ILKMRAI
+1186 ISGMRAI

-1214 HLKKTGQVLEITN
+1214 HLRKTGQVLEITN

-1249 GVLALIIAAKAAV
+1249 GVLALLIAAKAAA

-1287 EILFYYNPMS
+1287 EVLFYYNPMS
-1297 FEGMTKGSVLPALSL
+1297 FEGMTKGSVLPSLSL
-1312 LTKSETF
+1312 LTKTERF

-1324 IESTGVITEDEDLIK
+1324 IESTGSITDDEDLIE
-1339 KGHPIKN
+1339 KGHPVKY
-1346 FFNMIPFASQFQS
+1346 FFDLIPFASQFQS
-1359 EILPLV
+1359 EILPIV
-1365 NPVLAKELG
+1365 DPELAKELG

>member
-56 IVDNFVNKVI
+56 TVDNFVNKVI
-66 DMDNRTVLVPATET
+66 DMDNRTVLIPATET
-80 DKRHYGFDGKR
+80 DKRHYGFDNKR
-91 VASSVTEKV
+91 VATSVTEKV
-100 KQKTTERTEFEQSQ
+100 KQKTTERTEFEQGQ

-141 GYAKEVF
+141 GYAKDVF
-148 TKTAIASRLNSTIQ
+148 TKTATASRLNSTIQ

-218 RVDIFDWKFTNF
+218 KVDIFDWKFTNF
-230 NKSNNEDVPFYKQTE
+230 NKSTNEDIPFYKQTE

-319 TTGNKKVDE
+319 TTGNKKVDD

-388 RTLDSFEAIDYS
+388 RTLDSFEGIDYS

-425 KLDDVYLSQVSKED
+425 KVDSVYLSQVSKED

-447 FNSLKDVSKSTD
+447 LSSLKDVSKSTD
-459 RMLLEISELQKNF
+459 AMLLKISELQKNF

-486 NAETILNPEL
+486 KAKTILNPEL

-516 KLASNAILNA
+516 RLASNAILNA
-526 KSSVAI
+526 KSGVAI

-547 IEKEAAKMGK
+547 LEKEASRTGK

-576 IDKNFWNELS
+576 IDKEFWNELS

-597 IENMDVEKFNQLAK
+597 IENMDVAKFNELAK
-611 EAIKRGEE
+611 AAIKKGEE
-619 EIDSTLFSTDEEMNE
+619 EIDSTLFSTDEEMDD

-688 AALDMWNFFTQLN
+688 AALDMWNFFTELN
-701 QKGKEMGYLAK
+701 QKGKQMGYLAK

-725 MNKLAQTNSIVGQG
+725 MDKLAQTNSIVGQG

-747 TVSENES
+747 TVKETEG

-766 LKKETPKFFTKTKKD
+766 LKKEVPKFFTKTNKD

-796 IKALLEYQSSKDM
+796 IKSLLEYQSAKDM

-823 GRVVVDAEGKIVFE
+823 GSIIVDAEQKIVFE
-837 AGSPKIDESSNKNAD
+837 AGSPKIDENSNKNAD

-878 SITEKLSK
+878 AVSEKLSK
-886 GEEAAERKTVSAKK
+886 GEEAAERKTVSVKK
-900 VLKNGNSLTQSLA
+900 LFNNANGLTQSLA
-913 VGLKLLV
+913 VGLKALV
-920 AIPNYFGNQFQAY
+920 AIPNYVGNHFQAY
-933 INAGGFYNFKEF
+933 INAGGFYNFKNF

-951 LVAGTNLT
+951 IVSNTNLT

-965 LDLIVPLNEDIA
+965 MNLIVPLNEDVA
-977 VEKQKELARKQGVM
+977 VEKQKELARKQGLM
-991 KALSAWN
+991 KTLSAWN
-998 FTDIVMITNSFPE
+998 FTDVMMITNSAPE
-1011 RKIQYANAK
+1011 KLIQYSNAK

-1044 RKTKY
+1044 RQTKY

-1057 IMSDAERK
+1057 IMSDNERR

-1074 VKALRE
+1074 VTKLRE

-1085 KVAKIENDKVVIPGV
+1085 KVAKIENDELVIPGV
-1100 NDEELAKYR
+1100 SDQELAKYR
-1109 VKIIENG
+1109 VKIIEYG

-1122 MNMDNK
+1122 MNQDNK
-1128 AGYTRD
+1128 AAYRRD
-1134 TILNSFMMFKKWI
+1134 TILKSFMMFKNWI

-1152 LRTLDIQKNME
+1152 IRTLDIQKNME

-1178 LVNLGFRN
+1178 LVNLGFKN
-1186 ILKMRAI
+1186 ILKMRDI

-1205 EILERKRQD
+1205 EILEDKRQE
-1214 HLKKTGQVLEITN
+1214 HLRKTGQVLEITN

-1249 GVLALIIAAKAAV
+1249 GVLGLLIAARAAA

-1281 TNKIAD
+1281 SNKIAD

-1297 FEGMTKGSVLPALSL
+1297 FEGMTKGSVLPSLSL
-1312 LTKSETF
+1312 LTKGERF
-1319 LESLL
+1319 LEALGK
-1324 IESTGVITEDEDLIK
+1324 ESVGSITEDEDLIK
-1339 KGHPIKN
+1339 KGHPVKS
-1346 FFNMIPFASQFQS
+1346 FLDMIPFASQFQS
-1359 EILPLV
+1359 EILPIV
-1365 NPVLAKELG
+1365 DPELAKELG
-1374 IRVSAESRRQ
+1374 IRVTAESRRQ

>member
-32 EGEVPADVLSGA
+32 DGEVPADVVSGA

-56 IVDNFVNKVI
+56 MVDKFVDKVI
-66 DMDNRTVLVPATET
+66 EVDDNTILVPATET
-80 DKRHYGFDGKR
+80 EKRHYTFNGKR

-100 KQKTTERTEFEQSQ
+100 KQKTTERTEFEQGQ

-148 TKTAIASRLNSTIQ
+148 TKSAKASRLNSTIQ

-230 NKSNNEDVPFYKQTE
+230 NKSTNEDIPFYKQTE

-262 KPEQLRKARMIPF
+262 KPEQLRRARMIPF
-275 YANYENKVRGDKKS
+275 YANYENKVRGDRKS

-319 TTGNKKVDE
+319 TTGNKKVDD

-365 YLHMKQDFAP
+365 YLQMKQDFAP

-388 RTLDSFEAIDYS
+388 KTLDSFEAIDYS

-425 KLDDVYLSQVSKED
+425 KIDSVYLSQVSKED

-447 FNSLKDVSKSTD
+447 LSSLKDVSKSTD
-459 RMLLEISELQKNF
+459 AMLLKISELQKNF

-486 NAETILNPEL
+486 NARTILNAEL
-496 EIGFLAKTFLEGSKL
+496 EIGFMAKTFLEGTKL

-516 KLASNAILNA
+516 RLASNAILKA
-526 KSSVAI
+526 KSGVAI

-547 IEKEAAKMGK
+547 LEKEAATKGK

-576 IDKNFWNELS
+576 IDKEFWNELS
-586 KAKSSKNKDFL
+586 KAKSTKDKDFL
-597 IENMDVEKFNQLAK
+597 IQNMDVAKFNELAK
-611 EAIKRGEE
+611 AAIKKGEE
-619 EIDSTLFSTDEEMNE
+619 DIDSTLFSTDEEMND
-634 SIKQYRKKKLRD
+634 SIKEYRKKKLRD

-712 KGMSFFPLVEATM
+712 KGIAFFPLIEATM
-725 MNKLAQTNSIVGQG
+725 IDKLAQTNSVIGQG
-739 KDFFRDIY
+739 KDFFRDSY
-747 TVSENES
+747 TVKETES
-754 QSYSRI
+754 QSYSRL

-766 LKKETPKFFTKTKKD
+766 LKKEVPKFFTKTNKD

-796 IKALLEYQSSKDM
+796 IKSLLEYQSSKDM

-823 GRVVVDAEGKIVFE
+823 GSIVVDAEGKIVFE

-858 DDALYGL
+858 DDGLYGL

-878 SITEKLSK
+878 TVSEKFSK
-886 GEEAAERKTVSAKK
+886 GEEAAERKTVSVKK
-900 VLKNGNSLTQSLA
+900 IFNNANSLTQSLA

-933 INAGGFYNFKEF
+933 INSGGFYNFKDF
-945 EKNHLS
+945 QKNNLS
-951 LVAGTNLT
+951 VTTGAGLT
-959 TIDKGL
+959 TIDKAL
-965 LDLIVPLNEDIA
+965 MDAIVPLNEDVA
-977 VEKQKELARKQGVM
+977 VEKQKELAKKQGVM
-991 KALSAWN
+991 KTLSAWS
-998 FTDIVMITNSFPE
+998 FTDVMMITNSFPE

-1027 VENGKLVNIRQ
+1027 IENGKLVNIRQ

-1057 IMSDAERK
+1057 IMSDAERR
-1065 ALEKSFEDR
+1065 ALENSFEDR
-1074 VKALRE
+1074 VKALKE

-1085 KVAKIENDKVVIPGV
+1085 KVAKIENDELVIPGV
-1100 NDEELAKYR
+1100 SDQELAKYR
-1109 VKIIENG
+1109 VKIIEYG

-1122 MNMDNK
+1122 MNLDNK
-1128 AGYTRD
+1128 AAYRRD
-1134 TILNSFMMFKKWI
+1134 TILKSFMMFKNWI

-1178 LVNLGFRN
+1178 LINLGFRN
-1186 ILKMRAI
+1186 ITKMRDI
-1193 MGGTAEGLAIMD
+1193 MAGTAEGLAIMD
-1205 EILERKRQD
+1205 EILEDKRQE

-1249 GVLALIIAAKAAV
+1249 GVLGLLLAARAAV

-1297 FEGMTKGSVLPALSL
+1297 FEGMTKGSVLPSLSL
-1312 LTKSETF
+1312 LTKGERF
-1319 LESLL
+1319 LEALL
-1324 IESTGVITEDEDLIK
+1324 KESAGTITDDEDLIK
-1339 KGHPIKN
+1339 KGHPVKY
-1346 FFNMIPFASQFQS
+1346 FFDMIPFISQFQS
-1359 EILPLV
+1359 EILPIV
-1365 NPVLAKELG
+1365 DPELAKELG